1 MILLD
6 THVLVWLVAEPRKLS
21 REAAGAIRR
30 AAARGELAIASIT
43 LWELAALF
51 HAGRLRAAGTV
62 EASVA
67 EIVDGA
73 GVTVAEITPEIAAL
87 SLQLPAAVPAD
98 PADRLIVATAMA
110 RSVPLVTRD
119 ARIRESEAC
128 RTIW

>member
-1 MILLD
+1 VILLD

-21 REAAGAIRR
+21 REATGAIRR

-51 HAGRLRAAGTV
+51 HAGRLRAAGTI

-67 EIVDGA
+67 AIVDGA
-73 GVTVAEITPEIAAL
+73 GVTVSEITPEIAAL
-87 SLQLPAAVPAD
+87 SVQLPAAVPAD

-110 RSVPLVTRD
+110 LSVPLVTRD
-119 ARIRESEAC
+119 ARIRESEVC